1 MEDIPQA
8 LFDYVVE
15 CADTFESIETS
26 LADVYNAKILK
37 GEVQGS
43 GFCVKINTKGI
54 VHEKAGSD
62 RVLIDFSLSDGEYSV
77 PAIAHNAKSDY
88 LEGGITNEEMTDFL
102 KILTRS
108 QKQGKRVEVSGK
120 FINYGK
126 KRAFLCE
133 SVELDEGLKES
144 QLTEK
149 QFNGFKKI
157 CKELKTTPM
166 DLMMRD
172 DTLWAEFYAKDFLK
186 KAVLLF
192 CLNPLRK
199 QDMIHMGI
207 VSSHGEGKDHLV
219 ENVIQKLVPCR
230 MAGSGKMATIPG
242 LFGAMSGDDLNAI
255 EIGLLPKMNHERVTV
270 SEFQTWSEETFGELM
285 NMMANGKIE
294 MQKGALDVERET
306 TLNLMFLGN
315 PPHYYDPE
323 KHEDKSMMLDAFGQ
337 YTFQIV
343 SRMTLIFT
351 QLSLSG
357 GSAVEE
363 IRNAIVS
370 SMDGDYRDSDM
381 AERLVI
387 WRSFFREYLRYVS
400 KMQPKLREY
409 IPRINSTYDEIEARP
424 QFTQVFN
431 IRGATDNRKYQEFAN
446 LVRAFAR
453 LQGDSKINWHHL
465 CQARDIFEMSLQ
477 TLTEE
482 FPLAS
487 MVEGITTEIITIYK
501 KLLNSCPIADSI
513 SEMKTHIKFTN
524 DQLDILIRSGAITNF
539 DDGKFF
545 VNNDWLAK
553 VQGGE

>member
-1 MEDIPQA
+1 
-8 LFDYVVE
+8 
-15 CADTFESIETS
+15 
-26 LADVYNAKILK
+26 
-37 GEVQGS
+37 
-43 GFCVKINTKGI
+43 
-54 VHEKAGSD
+54 
-62 RVLIDFSLSDGEYSV
+62 
-77 PAIAHNAKSDY
+77 
-88 LEGGITNEEMTDFL
+88 
-102 KILTRS
+102 
-108 QKQGKRVEVSGK
+108 
-120 FINYGK
+120 
-126 KRAFLCE
+126 
-133 SVELDEGLKES
+133 
-144 QLTEK
+144 
-149 QFNGFKKI
+149 
-157 CKELKTTPM
+157 
-166 DLMMRD
+166 
-172 DTLWAEFYAKDFLK
+172 
-186 KAVLLF
+186 
-192 CLNPLRK
+192 
-199 QDMIHMGI
+199 
-207 VSSHGEGKDHLV
+207 
-219 ENVIQKLVPCR
+219 
-230 MAGSGKMATIPG
+230 
-242 LFGAMSGDDLNAI
+242 
-255 EIGLLPKMNHERVTV
+255 
-270 SEFQTWSEETFGELM
+270 
-285 NMMANGKIE
+285 
-294 MQKGALDVERET
+294 
-306 TLNLMFLGN
+306 
-315 PPHYYDPE
+315 
-323 KHEDKSMMLDAFGQ
+323 MMLDAFGQ